1 MGINKNSLPF
11 CTGDHFMLS
20 TVSSKNEAHLLVY
33 RVIQGTGNDILTTEW
48 WSFQTL
54 LLFLSTDYD
63 KIYEAKLDR
72 TLKKFTS
79 KPINQLAVI
88 PEHHIFLALACEYCI
103 YYALYEFVS

>member
-1 MGINKNSLPF
+1 MSIPNS
-11 CTGDHFMLS
+11 
-20 TVSSKNEAHLLVY
+20 
-33 RVIQGTGNDILTTEW
+33 
-48 WSFQTL
+48 L